1 MIYKV
6 FLVLMVIAKLSHE
19 FFGKLLQSIAPVK
32 HGYTHFYT
40 LSAGDEFY
48 VL

>member
-6 FLVLMVIAKLSHE
+6 FVTQKLLRR
-19 FFGKLLQSIAPVK
+19 FFSGKLLQSIVPVK

-40 LSAGDEFY
+40 LSAIDEFY